1 MLQVI
6 DCTGQ
11 RQWTVANRAQR
22 VKRRESNVSADDE
35 QMKLLL
41 ISDGSEQASL
51 LRQLMEKEGLH
62 GEIRRMDQ
70 SRSAV
75 ACARR
80 SGPYRGEPAP
90 DVVLLDFSHPDRRSM
105 SVVKQIALGSGRVTT
120 PIVLLTSEASDDA
133 LHSKE
138 LRFDDSKV
146 FAPTSLSCFIRKMQ
160 QHSRKRFLRALT
172 HG

>member
-1 MLQVI
+1 M
-6 DCTGQ
+6 
-11 RQWTVANRAQR
+11 RAN
-22 VKRRESNVSADDE
+22 DE

-41 ISDGSEQASL
+41 ISDGSEQAAL
-51 LRQLMEKEGLH
+51 LRQLMEQQGLR

-75 ACARR
+75 SCARR
-80 SGPYRGEPAP
+80 SGPYRGEPPP

-105 SVVKQIALGSGRVTT
+105 SVVKQIALGSGRVTA
-120 PIVLLTSEASDDA
+120 PVVLLTSEESDAA

-138 LRFDDSKV
+138 LHFDETQV

-160 QHSRKRFLRALT
+160 QHSRQRFLRALSVMADLGPILVRLPSALSGQN
-172 HG
+172 HDESALSA